1 MNNLFLKD
9 VREFLLNKT
18 TIYEIVNTPIGVFK
32 DATVDTVILT
42 FSKKI
47 KAEFPIKIFEAKGQ
61 EIIYLHSKDTDS
73 FTNNENFDFDI
84 LVSQEAKEIVSKLE
98 FRKEY
103 LIDITF
109 ASSGI
114 KEYEKGKGN
123 PPQTAEDVK
132 EKPFN
137 SMVKLDES
145 YKKHISGSDVTRYV
159 LNWKGNYLKFG
170 EWIAAPRKPIF
181 FEGKRLIIR
190 EIPGKKSL
198 IVSYTTEDYT
208 VKNTAHIFK
217 IKDLDY
223 SIYGLL
229 GILNS
234 KLMGFYFKNKFSE
247 DDDVF
252 PKAKLGQCKKLPI
265 SINLRNNIIFDNPI
279 KNMICSLDEI
289 NMLAKNFSDLLKS
302 KFRLEKISK
311 KIENWHELDFGI
323 FLKELEKAIK
333 KTSKENN
340 TELEKMSLTQ
350 EAEWMQ
356 YFNERKQKA
365 QVLQSQIVST
375 EKEIDQMV
383 YELYGLTEEEIEIVE
398 NS

>member
-1 MNNLFLKD
+1 
-9 VREFLLNKT
+9 
-18 TIYEIVNTPIGVFK
+18 
-32 DATVDTVILT
+32 
-42 FSKKI
+42 
-47 KAEFPIKIFEAKGQ
+47 
-61 EIIYLHSKDTDS
+61 
-73 FTNNENFDFDI
+73 
-84 LVSQEAKEIVSKLE
+84 
-98 FRKEY
+98 
-103 LIDITF
+103 
-109 ASSGI
+109 
-114 KEYEKGKGN
+114 
-123 PPQTAEDVK
+123 
-132 EKPFN
+132 
-137 SMVKLDES
+137 
-145 YKKHISGSDVTRYV
+145 
-159 LNWKGNYLKFG
+159 
-170 EWIAAPRKPIF
+170 
-181 FEGKRLIIR
+181 
-190 EIPGKKSL
+190 
-198 IVSYTTEDYT
+198 
-208 VKNTAHIFK
+208 
-217 IKDLDY
+217 
-223 SIYGLL
+223 
-229 GILNS
+229 
-234 KLMGFYFKNKFSE
+234 MGFYFKNKFSE